1 MTSANALRSTAHPA
15 RNEYSER
22 HLTSLNGYAMVVLAI
37 GLALF
42 ALYRF
47 VSIAEGM
54 SVTEVLLGHVLT
66 GVLSV
71 IAAVLIFAGLYTLQP
86 NEAAL
91 VTLFGRYAG
100 TDRAEGLRW
109 ANPFYVKRRISLRA
123 RNLNSPALKVNDKRG
138 NPVEIGA
145 VIIWRVE
152 DTAKARFEV
161 DDVDLYVK
169 RRISLRARN
178 LNAPALKV
186 NDKRGNPVEIG
197 AVIIWRVEDTA
208 KARFEV
214 DDVDLYVKL
223 QTEAALRHV
232 ASLYAYDEA
241 DSDNAHEI
249 TLRGGLDDVAEALKT
264 ELAVRFSSAG
274 VRVSDAR
281 LTHLAYAPEIAQ
293 VMLRR
298 QQAEA
303 VISARHKIVQGAVAM
318 VESALTALSERNVV
332 TLDDERKA
340 AMVSNLLVVLCGDK
354 DTQPIINAGT
364 LYS

>member
-1 MTSANALRSTAHPA
+1 MTSNNNHPRGTAPPA
-15 RNEYSER
+15 RIEYSER
-22 HLTSLNGYAMVVLAI
+22 RLVSMNGYAMVAIAVVLVIVALTRFISIQDGMDVPTVLLQHVLVGGLCVLATVAI
-37 GLALF
+37 
-42 ALYRF
+42 
-47 VSIAEGM
+47 V
-54 SVTEVLLGHVLT
+54 
-66 GVLSV
+66 
-71 IAAVLIFAGLYTLQP
+71 AGLYTLQP
-86 NEAAL
+86 NEAAI
-91 VTLFGRYAG
+91 VTLFGQYSG

-109 ANPFYVKRRISLRA
+109 ANPFFIKRRISLRA

-169 RRISLRARN
+169 
-178 LNAPALKV
+178 
-186 NDKRGNPVEIG
+186 
-197 AVIIWRVEDTA
+197 
-208 KARFEV
+208 
-214 DDVDLYVKL
+214 L
-223 QTEAALRHV
+223 QSEAALRHV

-241 DSDNAHEI
+241 DSDDPGEI
-249 TLRGGLDDVAEALKT
+249 TLRGGLDDVALALKT
-264 ELAVRFSSAG
+264 ELSARFSSAG
-274 VRVSDAR
+274 VTVTDAR

-318 VESALTALSERNVV
+318 VEAALTALSERNVV
-332 TLDDERKA
+332 VLDDERKA

>member
-1 MTSANALRSTAHPA
+1 MTTTHLQRGTTPPA

-22 HLTSLNGYAMVVLAI
+22 RLTSMNGYAMVAAAFVLAGIALARFTSI
-37 GLALF
+37 GDDMPA
-42 ALYRF
+42 
-47 VSIAEGM
+47 S
-54 SVTEVLLGHVLT
+54 SVLLAHVLP
-66 GVLSV
+66 GGLCVLATV
-71 IAAVLIFAGLYTLQP
+71 AIVAGLYTLQP
-86 NEAAL
+86 NEAAIT
-91 VTLFGRYAG
+91 TLFGQYAG

-109 ANPFYVKRRISLRA
+109 ANPFFIKRRISLRA

-169 RRISLRARN
+169 
-178 LNAPALKV
+178 
-186 NDKRGNPVEIG
+186 
-197 AVIIWRVEDTA
+197 
-208 KARFEV
+208 
-214 DDVDLYVKL
+214 L
-223 QTEAALRHV
+223 QSEAALRHV

-241 DSDNAHEI
+241 DSADPGEI
-249 TLRGGLDDVAEALKT
+249 TLRGGLDDVALALKT
-264 ELAVRFSSAG
+264 ELSARFASAG
-274 VRVSDAR
+274 VFVSDAR

-332 TLDDERKA
+332 VLDDERKA

-354 DTQPIINAGT
+354 DTQPIINTGT

>member
-1 MTSANALRSTAHPA
+1 MTSPNALRGTAQPS
-15 RNEYSER
+15 RTEYSER
-22 HLTSLNGYAMVVLAI
+22 RLTSMNGYAVVAAAVVLVAI
-37 GLALF
+37 ALS
-42 ALYRF
+42 RF
-47 VSIAEGM
+47 VSIGEAM
-54 SVTEVLLGHVLT
+54 DAPTVLLWHVLP
-66 GVLSV
+66 GALCVLATV
-71 IAAVLIFAGLYTLQP
+71 AIVAGLYTLQP
-86 NEAAL
+86 NEAAIM
-91 VTLFGRYAG
+91 TLFGQYAG

-109 ANPFYVKRRISLRA
+109 ANPFFIKRRISLRA

-169 RRISLRARN
+169 
-178 LNAPALKV
+178 
-186 NDKRGNPVEIG
+186 
-197 AVIIWRVEDTA
+197 
-208 KARFEV
+208 
-214 DDVDLYVKL
+214 L
-223 QTEAALRHV
+223 QSEAALRHV

-241 DSDNAHEI
+241 DSNDAHEI
-249 TLRGGLDDVAEALKT
+249 TLRGGLDDVALALRT
-264 ELAVRFSSAG
+264 ALSARFASAG
-274 VRVSDAR
+274 VTVTDAR

-318 VESALTALSERNVV
+318 VEAALTALSERNVV

-354 DTQPIINAGT
+354 DTQPIINTGT

>member
-1 MTSANALRSTAHPA
+1 MTSSNALRSTAHLS
-15 RNEYSER
+15 RIEYSER
-22 HLTSLNGYAMVVLAI
+22 RLTSMNGYAMVAAAVVLVGIAI
-37 GLALF
+37 S
-42 ALYRF
+42 RF
-47 VSIAEGM
+47 VSIDDGM
-54 SVTEVLLGHVLT
+54 EASTVLLTHVLP
-66 GVLSV
+66 GGLCVLASV
-71 IAAVLIFAGLYTLQP
+71 AIVAGLYMLQP
-86 NEAAL
+86 NEAAI
-91 VTLFGRYAG
+91 VTLFGQYSG

-109 ANPFYVKRRISLRA
+109 ANPFFVKRRISLRA

-138 NPVEIGA
+138 NPI
-145 VIIWRVE
+145 
-152 DTAKARFEV
+152 
-161 DDVDLYVK
+161 
-169 RRISLRARN
+169 
-178 LNAPALKV
+178 
-186 NDKRGNPVEIG
+186 EIG

-223 QTEAALRHV
+223 QSEAALRHV

-241 DSDNAHEI
+241 DSDDAHEI
-249 TLRGGLDDVAEALKT
+249 TLRGGLDDVALALQT
-264 ELAVRFSSAG
+264 ELSARFASAG
-274 VRVSDAR
+274 VTVTDAR

-318 VESALTALSERNVV
+318 VEAALTALSERNVV

-354 DTQPIINAGT
+354 EAQPIINTGT
-364 LYS
+364 LYG

>member
-1 MTSANALRSTAHPA
+1 MTSNQASRRASPPTRV
-15 RNEYSER
+15 EYSER
-22 HLTSLNGYAMVVLAI
+22 RLTSMNGYAMFALAVLLAI
-37 GLALF
+37 VALS
-42 ALYRF
+42 RF
-47 VSIAEGM
+47 VSIRGDMDAG
-54 SVTEVLLGHVLT
+54 TVLLAHVLP
-66 GVLSV
+66 
-71 IAAVLIFAGLYTLQP
+71 AVLCILATAAIGAGLYTLQP
-86 NEAAL
+86 NEAAIM
-91 VTLFGRYAG
+91 TLFGQYTG

-109 ANPFYVKRRISLRA
+109 ANPFFVKRRISLRA

-169 RRISLRARN
+169 
-178 LNAPALKV
+178 
-186 NDKRGNPVEIG
+186 
-197 AVIIWRVEDTA
+197 
-208 KARFEV
+208 
-214 DDVDLYVKL
+214 L
-223 QTEAALRHV
+223 QSEAALRHV

-241 DSDNAHEI
+241 DSEDATEV
-249 TLRGGLDDVAEALKT
+249 TLRGGLDAVAQALGD
-264 ELAVRFSSAG
+264 ELSARFASAG

-332 TLDDERKA
+332 ALDDERKA
-340 AMVSNLLVVLCGDK
+340 AMVGNLLVVLCGDSEA
-354 DTQPIINAGT
+354 QPIINAGT
-364 LYS
+364 LYG

>member
-1 MTSANALRSTAHPA
+1 MTSTNALRSTAHPA

-47 VSIAEGM
+47 ISIAEGM
-54 SVTEVLLGHVLT
+54 SVPEVLLGHVLT

-169 RRISLRARN
+169 
-178 LNAPALKV
+178 
-186 NDKRGNPVEIG
+186 
-197 AVIIWRVEDTA
+197 
-208 KARFEV
+208 
-214 DDVDLYVKL
+214 L
-223 QTEAALRHV
+223 QSEAALRHV

-241 DSDNAHEI
+241 DSDDAAEI
-249 TLRGGLDDVAEALKT
+249 TLRGGLDDVAQALKT
-264 ELAVRFSSAG
+264 ELSARFASAG

>member
-1 MTSANALRSTAHPA
+1 MTSNTGPRGATHPT
-15 RNEYSER
+15 RIEYSER
-22 HLTSLNGYAMVVLAI
+22 RLVSMNGYAMIVVAIVLAA
-37 GLALF
+37 LALS
-42 ALYRF
+42 RF
-47 VSIAEGM
+47 ISINDAMEPG
-54 SVTEVLLGHVLT
+54 TILLSHVLP
-66 GVLSV
+66 GALCVLATV
-71 IAAVLIFAGLYTLQP
+71 AAIAGLYTLQP
-86 NEAAL
+86 NEAAIM
-91 VTLFGRYAG
+91 TLFGQYAG

-109 ANPFYVKRRISLRA
+109 ANPFFIKRRISLRA

-169 RRISLRARN
+169 
-178 LNAPALKV
+178 
-186 NDKRGNPVEIG
+186 
-197 AVIIWRVEDTA
+197 
-208 KARFEV
+208 
-214 DDVDLYVKL
+214 L
-223 QTEAALRHV
+223 QSEAALRHV

-241 DSDNAHEI
+241 DSADASEI
-249 TLRGGLDDVAEALKT
+249 TLRGGLDDVAAALST
-264 ELAVRFSSAG
+264 ELSARFWSAG
-274 VRVSDAR
+274 VVVSDAR

-354 DTQPIINAGT
+354 DTQPIINTGT

>member
-1 MTSANALRSTAHPA
+1 MTSSNALRTTAPPS
-15 RNEYSER
+15 RIEYSER
-22 HLTSLNGYAMVVLAI
+22 RLTSMNGYGMIVAGFVLAGI
-37 GLALF
+37 AIS
-42 ALYRF
+42 RF
-47 VSIAEGM
+47 VSIGDNMEAAI
-54 SVTEVLLGHVLT
+54 VLVSHLLPGALCVLAT
-66 GVLSV
+66 VAIV
-71 IAAVLIFAGLYTLQP
+71 AGLYTLQP
-86 NEAAL
+86 NEAAI
-91 VTLFGRYAG
+91 VTLFGQYSG

-109 ANPFYVKRRISLRA
+109 ANPFFVKRRISLRA

-169 RRISLRARN
+169 
-178 LNAPALKV
+178 
-186 NDKRGNPVEIG
+186 
-197 AVIIWRVEDTA
+197 
-208 KARFEV
+208 
-214 DDVDLYVKL
+214 L
-223 QTEAALRHV
+223 QSEAALRHV

-241 DSDNAHEI
+241 DSDDAHEI
-249 TLRGGLDDVAEALKT
+249 TLRSGLDTVALALQT
-264 ELAVRFSSAG
+264 ELSARFASAG
-274 VRVSDAR
+274 VTVTDAR

-318 VESALTALSERNVV
+318 VEAALTALSERNVV

>member
-1 MTSANALRSTAHPA
+1 MTASNALHGTAQSP
-15 RNEYSER
+15 RNVYSER
-22 HLTSLNGYAMVVLAI
+22 RLVSLNGYAMFVAGLV
-37 GLALF
+37 LALF
-42 ALYRF
+42 AISRF
-47 VSIAEGM
+47 VSIGDTMEV
-54 SVTEVLLGHVLT
+54 STVLLAHVLP
-66 GVLSV
+66 GALCVL
-71 IAAVLIFAGLYTLQP
+71 AAVALFLGLYTLQP
-86 NEAAL
+86 NEAAI

-145 VIIWRVE
+145 VIV
-152 DTAKARFEV
+152 
-161 DDVDLYVK
+161 
-169 RRISLRARN
+169 
-178 LNAPALKV
+178 
-186 NDKRGNPVEIG
+186 
-197 AVIIWRVEDTA
+197 WRVEDTA

-223 QTEAALRHV
+223 QSEAALRHV

-241 DSDNAHEI
+241 DSDDAAEI
-249 TLRGGLDDVAEALKT
+249 TLRGGLDAVAEALKA
-264 ELAVRFSSAG
+264 ELTARFASAG

-340 AMVSNLLVVLCGDK
+340 AMVSNLLVVLCGDNEA
-354 DTQPIINAGT
+354 QPIINAGT

>member
-1 MTSANALRSTAHPA
+1 MTTRPPL

-22 HLTSLNGYAMVVLAI
+22 RLTSMNGYAMLASGVVLVMIA
-37 GLALF
+37 LA
-42 ALYRF
+42 RF
-47 VSIAEGM
+47 VSIGEDLDAR
-54 SVTEVLLGHVLT
+54 TVLLSHVLP
-66 GVLSV
+66 GVLCV
-71 IAAVLIFAGLYTLQP
+71 LAAVAIVAGLYTLQP
-86 NEAAL
+86 NEAAIM
-91 VTLFGRYAG
+91 TLFGKYAG
-100 TDRAEGLRW
+100 SDRAEGLRW
-109 ANPFYVKRRISLRA
+109 ANPFFIKRRISLRA

-152 DTAKARFEV
+152 DTAR
-161 DDVDLYVK
+161 
-169 RRISLRARN
+169 
-178 LNAPALKV
+178 
-186 NDKRGNPVEIG
+186 
-197 AVIIWRVEDTA
+197 
-208 KARFEV
+208 ARFEV

-223 QTEAALRHV
+223 QSEAALRHV

-241 DSDNAHEI
+241 DSENTNEI
-249 TLRGGLDDVAEALKT
+249 TLRGGLDDVALALKT
-264 ELAVRFSSAG
+264 ELSARFASAG
-274 VRVSDAR
+274 VTVTDAR

>member
-1 MTSANALRSTAHPA
+1 MTSTTAPRGPA
-15 RNEYSER
+15 QPTRNEYSER
-22 HLTSLNGYAMVVLAI
+22 RLTSMNGYAMVAI
-37 GLALF
+37 AIAAIVF
-42 ALYRF
+42 AITRF
-47 VSIAEGM
+47 ASIDEGM
-54 SVTEVLLGHVLT
+54 AVSTVLVGHVLA
-66 GVLSV
+66 GGLC
-71 IAAVLIFAGLYTLQP
+71 ILAAVLVFIGLYTLQP
-86 NEAAL
+86 NEAAI
-91 VTLFGRYAG
+91 VTLFGHYSG

-109 ANPFYVKRRISLRA
+109 TNPFTVKRRISLRA
-123 RNLNSPALKVNDKRG
+123 RNLNSPALKVNDRRG

-152 DTAKARFEV
+152 DTAR
-161 DDVDLYVK
+161 
-169 RRISLRARN
+169 
-178 LNAPALKV
+178 
-186 NDKRGNPVEIG
+186 
-197 AVIIWRVEDTA
+197 
-208 KARFEV
+208 ARFEV

-223 QTEAALRHV
+223 QSEAALRHV

-241 DSDNAHEI
+241 DSDNPGEI
-249 TLRGGLDDVAEALKT
+249 TLRGGLDDVALALKN
-264 ELAVRFSSAG
+264 ELSARFASAG
-274 VRVSDAR
+274 VAVTDAR

-318 VESALTALSERNVV
+318 VEAALTALSERNVV

>member
-1 MTSANALRSTAHPA
+1 MTSNRPL

-22 HLTSLNGYAMVVLAI
+22 RLTSMNGYAMLAIAVVLVAVALSRFAAI
-37 GLALF
+37 RDDMEA
-42 ALYRF
+42 
-47 VSIAEGM
+47 
-54 SVTEVLLGHVLT
+54 
-66 GVLSV
+66 
-71 IAAVLIFAGLYTLQP
+71 AAVLLSHALPGALCVLATVAIAAGLYTLQP
-86 NEAAL
+86 NEAAIM
-91 VTLFGRYAG
+91 TLFGKYAG
-100 TDRAEGLRW
+100 TDRAEGLLW
-109 ANPFYVKRRISLRA
+109 ANPFFVKRRISLRA

-169 RRISLRARN
+169 
-178 LNAPALKV
+178 
-186 NDKRGNPVEIG
+186 
-197 AVIIWRVEDTA
+197 
-208 KARFEV
+208 
-214 DDVDLYVKL
+214 L
-223 QTEAALRHV
+223 QSEAALRHV

-241 DSDNAHEI
+241 DSEDSGEI
-249 TLRGGLDDVAEALKT
+249 TLRGGLDDVALALKT
-264 ELAVRFSSAG
+264 ELSARFASAG
-274 VRVSDAR
+274 VAVTDAR

-318 VESALTALSERNVV
+318 VEAALTALSERNVV

>member
-1 MTSANALRSTAHPA
+1 MTTSTSVRTAGHPA
-15 RNEYSER
+15 RVEYTER
-22 HLTSLNGYAMVVLAI
+22 RLTSMSGYAMLVAAVVLV
-37 GLALF
+37 GLAVSRF
-42 ALYRF
+42 AGIRDT
-47 VSIAEGM
+47 M
-54 SVTEVLLGHVLT
+54 EVVEILVGHVLP
-66 GVLSV
+66 GVLC
-71 IAAVLIFAGLYTLQP
+71 VLATVAIVAGLYTLQP
-86 NEAAL
+86 NEAAIM
-91 VTLFGRYAG
+91 TLFGQYSG

-109 ANPFYVKRRISLRA
+109 ANPFFVKRRISLRA

-169 RRISLRARN
+169 
-178 LNAPALKV
+178 
-186 NDKRGNPVEIG
+186 
-197 AVIIWRVEDTA
+197 
-208 KARFEV
+208 
-214 DDVDLYVKL
+214 L
-223 QTEAALRHV
+223 QSEAALRHV

-241 DSDNAHEI
+241 DSEDSSEI
-249 TLRGGLDDVAEALKT
+249 TLRGGLDAVAAALAA
-264 ELAVRFSSAG
+264 ELSARFESAG
-274 VRVSDAR
+274 VIVSDAR

-303 VISARHKIVQGAVAM
+303 VISARHKIVHGAVAM

-332 TLDDERKA
+332 ALDDERKA

-354 DTQPIINAGT
+354 DTQPIINTGT
-364 LYS
+364 LYG

>member
-1 MTSANALRSTAHPA
+1 MTSHRPL

-22 HLTSLNGYAMVVLAI
+22 RLTSMNGYAMIAIAVVLVGVA
-37 GLALF
+37 LA
-42 ALYRF
+42 RF
-47 VSIAEGM
+47 VAI
-54 SVTEVLLGHVLT
+54 TEDMDAATVLLSHVLPGALCILAT
-66 GVLSV
+66 VA
-71 IAAVLIFAGLYTLQP
+71 IAAGLYTLQP
-86 NEAAL
+86 NEAAIM
-91 VTLFGRYAG
+91 TLFGKYAG
-100 TDRAEGLRW
+100 SDRAEGLRW
-109 ANPFYVKRRISLRA
+109 ANPFFIKRRISLRA

-161 DDVDLYVK
+161 DDV
-169 RRISLRARN
+169 
-178 LNAPALKV
+178 
-186 NDKRGNPVEIG
+186 E
-197 AVIIWRVEDTA
+197 
-208 KARFEV
+208 
-214 DDVDLYVKL
+214 LYVKL
-223 QTEAALRHV
+223 QSEAALRHV

-241 DSDNAHEI
+241 DSDDAGEI
-249 TLRGGLDDVAEALKT
+249 TLRGGLDAVASALQT
-264 ELAVRFSSAG
+264 ELSARFASAG
-274 VRVSDAR
+274 VAVTEAR

>member
-1 MTSANALRSTAHPA
+1 MSM
-15 RNEYSER
+15 
-22 HLTSLNGYAMVVLAI
+22 NGYAMVAIAVVLVIVALTRFISIQDGMDVPTIVLQHVLVGGLCVLA
-37 GLALF
+37 
-42 ALYRF
+42 
-47 VSIAEGM
+47 
-54 SVTEVLLGHVLT
+54 
-66 GVLSV
+66 
-71 IAAVLIFAGLYTLQP
+71 AVAIFAGLYMLQP

-91 VTLFGRYAG
+91 VTLFGQYTG

-109 ANPFYVKRRISLRA
+109 ANPFYIKRRISLRA
-123 RNLNSPALKVNDKRG
+123 RNFNSPALKVNDKRG

-152 DTAKARFEV
+152 DTAK
-161 DDVDLYVK
+161 
-169 RRISLRARN
+169 S
-178 LNAPALKV
+178 
-186 NDKRGNPVEIG
+186 
-197 AVIIWRVEDTA
+197 
-208 KARFEV
+208 RFEV

-223 QTEAALRHV
+223 QSEAALRHV

-241 DSDNAHEI
+241 DSDDASEI
-249 TLRGGLDDVAEALKT
+249 TLRGGLDDVALALKT
-264 ELAVRFSSAG
+264 ELSARFASAG
-274 VRVSDAR
+274 VTVTDAR

>member
-1 MTSANALRSTAHPA
+1 MEPGTILLSHVLPGALC
-15 RNEYSER
+15 
-22 HLTSLNGYAMVVLAI
+22 VLATV
-37 GLALF
+37 AT
-42 ALYRF
+42 
-47 VSIAEGM
+47 V
-54 SVTEVLLGHVLT
+54 
-66 GVLSV
+66 
-71 IAAVLIFAGLYTLQP
+71 AGLYTLQP
-86 NEAAL
+86 NEAAIM
-91 VTLFGRYAG
+91 TLFGQYAG

-109 ANPFYVKRRISLRA
+109 ANPFFIKRRISLRA

-169 RRISLRARN
+169 
-178 LNAPALKV
+178 
-186 NDKRGNPVEIG
+186 
-197 AVIIWRVEDTA
+197 
-208 KARFEV
+208 
-214 DDVDLYVKL
+214 L
-223 QTEAALRHV
+223 QSEAALRHV

-241 DSDNAHEI
+241 DSADANEI
-249 TLRGGLDDVAEALKT
+249 TLRGGLDDVAAALAT
-264 ELAVRFSSAG
+264 ELSARFWSAG
-274 VRVSDAR
+274 VAVSDAR

-354 DTQPIINAGT
+354 DTQPIINTGT

>member
-1 MTSANALRSTAHPA
+1 MTTIRPV

-22 HLTSLNGYAMVVLAI
+22 RLTSMNGYAMVTIAVALVAIAISRFISIRDDVDVGSVLLSHVLPGALCVLATV
-37 GLALF
+37 A
-42 ALYRF
+42 
-47 VSIAEGM
+47 IA
-54 SVTEVLLGHVLT
+54 
-66 GVLSV
+66 
-71 IAAVLIFAGLYTLQP
+71 AGLYTLQP
-86 NEAAL
+86 NEAAIM
-91 VTLFGRYAG
+91 TLFGQYSG

-109 ANPFYVKRRISLRA
+109 ANPFFIKRRISLRA

-169 RRISLRARN
+169 
-178 LNAPALKV
+178 
-186 NDKRGNPVEIG
+186 
-197 AVIIWRVEDTA
+197 
-208 KARFEV
+208 
-214 DDVDLYVKL
+214 L
-223 QTEAALRHV
+223 QSEAALRHV

-241 DSDNAHEI
+241 DSDDSSEI
-249 TLRGGLDDVAEALKT
+249 TLRGGLDDVALALKT
-264 ELAVRFSSAG
+264 ELSARFASAG
-274 VRVSDAR
+274 VTVTDAR

-318 VESALTALSERNVV
+318 VEAALTALSERNVV

>member
-1 MTSANALRSTAHPA
+1 VGGLC
-15 RNEYSER
+15 
-22 HLTSLNGYAMVVLAI
+22 VLATVAI
-37 GLALF
+37 
-42 ALYRF
+42 
-47 VSIAEGM
+47 V
-54 SVTEVLLGHVLT
+54 
-66 GVLSV
+66 
-71 IAAVLIFAGLYTLQP
+71 AGLYTLQP
-86 NEAAL
+86 NEAAI
-91 VTLFGRYAG
+91 VTLFGQYSG

-109 ANPFYVKRRISLRA
+109 ANPFFIKRRISLRA

-169 RRISLRARN
+169 
-178 LNAPALKV
+178 
-186 NDKRGNPVEIG
+186 
-197 AVIIWRVEDTA
+197 
-208 KARFEV
+208 
-214 DDVDLYVKL
+214 L
-223 QTEAALRHV
+223 QSEAALRHV

-241 DSDNAHEI
+241 DSDDPGEI
-249 TLRGGLDDVAEALKT
+249 TLRGGLDDVALALKT
-264 ELAVRFSSAG
+264 ELSARFSSAG
-274 VRVSDAR
+274 VTVTDAR

-318 VESALTALSERNVV
+318 VEAALTALSERNVV
-332 TLDDERKA
+332 VLDDERKA

>member
-47 VSIAEGM
+47 ISIAQGM
-54 SVTEVLLGHVLT
+54 SVPEVLLGHVLT

-71 IAAVLIFAGLYTLQP
+71 IAAVLVFAGLYTLQP

-169 RRISLRARN
+169 
-178 LNAPALKV
+178 
-186 NDKRGNPVEIG
+186 
-197 AVIIWRVEDTA
+197 
-208 KARFEV
+208 
-214 DDVDLYVKL
+214 L
-223 QTEAALRHV
+223 QSEAALRHV

-241 DSDNAHEI
+241 DSDDAAEI
-249 TLRGGLDDVAEALKT
+249 TLRGGLDDVAQALKA
-264 ELAVRFSSAG
+264 ELSARFASAG

-364 LYS
+364 LYG

>member
-1 MTSANALRSTAHPA
+1 MTTRPPL

-22 HLTSLNGYAMVVLAI
+22 RLTSMNGYAMLASGVVLVMIA
-37 GLALF
+37 LA
-42 ALYRF
+42 RF
-47 VSIAEGM
+47 VSIGELLDAR
-54 SVTEVLLGHVLT
+54 TVLLSHVLP
-66 GVLSV
+66 GVLCV
-71 IAAVLIFAGLYTLQP
+71 LAAVAIVAGLYTLQP
-86 NEAAL
+86 NEAAIM
-91 VTLFGRYAG
+91 TLFGKYAG
-100 TDRAEGLRW
+100 SDRAEGLRW
-109 ANPFYVKRRISLRA
+109 ANPFFIKRRISLRA

-152 DTAKARFEV
+152 DTAR
-161 DDVDLYVK
+161 
-169 RRISLRARN
+169 
-178 LNAPALKV
+178 
-186 NDKRGNPVEIG
+186 
-197 AVIIWRVEDTA
+197 
-208 KARFEV
+208 ARFEV

-223 QTEAALRHV
+223 QSEAALRHV

-241 DSDNAHEI
+241 DSENTNEI
-249 TLRGGLDDVAEALKT
+249 TLRGGLDDVALALKT
-264 ELAVRFSSAG
+264 ELSARFASAG
-274 VRVSDAR
+274 VTVTDAR